1 MKILAACHRLD
12 WTGAPLILFR
22 LLRALSARHEVTLLE
37 PRDPNDGGPL
47 RALYEEAGV
56 LVVKSVRPGDFDVL
70 LANTLMTSHL
80 ARHAA
85 RDIPVLWWIQEPRNG
100 LHAIR
105 HGAVDLETFK
115 DVDLICTPTI
125 WQRDTLYAPYL
136 GETDRIVVP
145 YGRPSDQPTGRRPP
159 EMEADGFHIITL
171 GYLSRRKGQA
181 VVIEA
186 LSRLNHGKV
195 HLHLLGSETTAPKE
209 AAAILELADRVESP
223 EHRIHFHGARPQAD
237 VVDFLARGDV
247 FVFPTL
253 DDLLSISILE
263 AMSQRICV
271 IASDFGA
278 IPELVVDGETGL
290 LFPKADAGALA
301 AKLATAID
309 DPALRRRLGEA
320 GHRAATVKHDFAD
333 HVAGMEEGLA
343 RAVANRAA
351 RDTRPA

>member
-22 LLRALSARHEVTLLE
+22 LLRALAPHHQVTLLE

-47 RALYEEAGV
+47 RALYEEIGV
-56 LVVKSVRPGDFDVL
+56 PVVKSVRPGDFDVL
-70 LANTLMTSHL
+70 LANTLMTSEL
-80 ARHAA
+80 ARRAA

-105 HGAVDLETFK
+105 HGAVDLDAFK
-115 DVDLICTPTI
+115 AVDLVCTPTA
-125 WQRDTLYAPYL
+125 WQRNTLYRPYL
-136 GETDRIVVP
+136 GATESIIVP
-145 YGRPSDQPTGRRPP
+145 YGRPSDQPSGRRPP
-159 EMEADGFHIITL
+159 EMEAEGFHIITL

-181 VVIEA
+181 VAIEA
-186 LSRLNHGKV
+186 LGRLDHGNV
-195 HLHLLGSETTAPKE
+195 HLHLLGSETTAPDE
-209 AAAILELADRVESP
+209 AATIRALADRVEST
-223 EHRIHFHGARPQAD
+223 EHRIHFHGARPQAE
-237 VVDFLARGDV
+237 VVDFLAHGDA

-290 LFPKADAGALA
+290 LFPKADADALA
-301 AKLATAID
+301 SKLAMVIEE
-309 DPALRRRLGEA
+309 PALCRRLGEA
-320 GHRAATVKHDFAD
+320 GYQAATKKHAFAD
-333 HVAGMEEGLA
+333 HVTGMENALRQA
-343 RAVANRAA
+343 IANRATGD
-351 RDTRPA
+351 R

>member
-22 LLRALSARHEVTLLE
+22 LLRALSARHQVTLLE

-47 RALYEEAGV
+47 RALYEEAGIP
-56 LVVKSVRPGDFDVL
+56 VVENVRPGDFDVL
-70 LANTLMTSHL
+70 LANTLMTSQL
-80 ARHAA
+80 ARRAA
-85 RDIPVLWWIQEPRNG
+85 RDLPVLWWIQEPMNG

-115 DVDLICTPTI
+115 EVDLVCTPTA
-125 WQRDTLYAPYL
+125 WQRDNLYAPYL
-136 GETDRIVVP
+136 GDTDSIVVP
-145 YGRPSDQPTGRRPP
+145 YGRPSDEPSGRRPP
-159 EMEADGFHIITL
+159 EMVDDGFHIITL

-181 VVIEA
+181 IAIEA
-186 LSRLNHGKV
+186 LGRLEGRHV
-195 HLHLLGSETTAPKE
+195 HLHLLGSETTAPDE
-209 AAAILELADRVESP
+209 TETIRALAAGVESP
-223 EHRIHFHGARPQAD
+223 DHHIHFHGARPQAEI
-237 VVDFLARGDV
+237 VDFLAHGDA

-301 AKLATAID
+301 AKLATMID

-320 GHRAATVKHDFAD
+320 GYRAAAAKHDFDD
-333 HVAGMEEGLA
+333 HVTAMEGGLRHA
-343 RAVANRAA
+343 IASRAA
-351 RDTRPA
+351 RGS

>member
-22 LLRALSARHEVTLLE
+22 LLRALAVRHQVTLLE
-37 PRDPNDGGPL
+37 PRDANDGGPL
-47 RALYEEAGV
+47 RGLYEEIGV
-56 LVVKSVRPGDFDVL
+56 PVVESVRPGDFDVL
-70 LANTLMTSHL
+70 LANTLMTSEL
-80 ARHAA
+80 ARRAA

-105 HGAVDLETFK
+105 HGAVDLEAFK
-115 DVDLICTPTI
+115 AVDLVCTPTA
-125 WQRDTLYAPYL
+125 WQRDTLYRPYL
-136 GETDRIVVP
+136 GATESIVVP
-145 YGRPSDQPTGRRPP
+145 YGRPSDQPSGRRPP
-159 EMEADGFHIITL
+159 EMEAEGFHIITL

-181 VVIEA
+181 IAIEA
-186 LSRLNHGKV
+186 LERLDHGII
-195 HLHLLGSETTAPKE
+195 HLHLLGSEATAPDE
-209 AAAILELADRVESP
+209 AAAIRALADRVEST
-223 EHRIHFHGARPQAD
+223 EHRIHFHGARPQAE
-237 VVDFLARGDV
+237 VVDFLAQGDA

-263 AMSQRICV
+263 AMSQRTCV

-301 AKLATAID
+301 DKLATVIR

-320 GHRAATVKHDFAD
+320 GYQAATEKHDFAD
-333 HVAGMEEGLA
+333 HVAAMESGLR
-343 RAVANRAA
+343 RAIANRVA
-351 RDTRPA
+351 RNG